1 MRRSRTITAVGF
13 ASLVMVALAACS
25 SGTTASTTASSGID
39 PATIPT
45 PNIVEVPP
53 AGISSAAI
61 TLAPGQWL
69 VVDTDTM
76 NTPDLAEPFVVTDF
90 TLESSD
96 AAVVKAYQP
105 EGAGTAPQFGS
116 AVGLTPG
123 TATVTLKSANGGSA
137 PVATIHVTVSAPQG

>member
-1 MRRSRTITAVGF
+1 M
-13 ASLVMVALAACS
+13 MMALAACS
-25 SGTTASTTASSGID
+25 SGTTASTTATTSID

-45 PNIVEVPP
+45 PNIIEVPP
-53 AGISSAAI
+53 SGISSADV

-90 TLESSD
+90 TLQSSD

-123 TATVTLKSANGGSA
+123 MATITLRSANGGTS